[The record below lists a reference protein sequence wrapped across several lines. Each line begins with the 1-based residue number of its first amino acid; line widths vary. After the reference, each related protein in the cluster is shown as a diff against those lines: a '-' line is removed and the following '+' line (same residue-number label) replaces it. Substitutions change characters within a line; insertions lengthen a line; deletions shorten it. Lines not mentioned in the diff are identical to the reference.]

1 MSPAAAQ
8 AAVFLGPRAIC
19 GTIRGLCVVNAPV
32 FDALSPGVE
41 AAAMTT
47 IKQDDLIQSV
57 ADALQY
63 ISYYHPVD
71 YITNLAAAYEREE
84 SPAAKDAMAQILIN
98 SRMAAEGHRPLCQDT
113 GIVTVFLKV
122 GMNVQWDATMSLED
136 MVNEGVRR
144 AYNDP
149 DNKLRASVLADPA
162 GKRSNTK
169 DNTPAVINMSIV
181 PGDTVEVIVAA
192 KGGGSEA
199 KSKFAMLNPSDSIV
213 DWVLKTVP
221 TMGAGWCPPGMLGI
235 GIGGTAEKA
244 MLLAK
249 ESLMEHIDIQE
260 LIARGPQ
267 NRAEELRIELYEKV
281 NALGIGAQGL
291 GGLTTVLDVKIK
303 DYPTHAA
310 NLPVAMIPNCAATRH
325 AHFTLDGSGPVAL
338 DPPSLEHWPK
348 LTYDASKGRRVNLD
362 TVTREDVASW
372 KPGEVLLLNGKLLTG
387 RDAAHKRM
395 VDMLNKGEPL
405 PVDFKNRFIYY
416 VGPVDPVRDEVV
428 GPAGPTTATRMDKFT
443 EQVLAQTGLLGMV
456 GKAERGP
463 AAIEAIK
470 KHQSVYLMAVGGA
483 AYLVS
488 KAIKASRVV
497 GFADLGMEA
506 IYEFEVQD
514 MPVTVAVD
522 SAGTSVHQ
530 TGPKEW
536 QARIGKIPVVVA

>member
-1 MSPAAAQ
+1 
-8 AAVFLGPRAIC
+8 
-19 GTIRGLCVVNAPV
+19 
-32 FDALSPGVE
+32 
-41 AAAMTT
+41 MTT

-71 YITNLAAAYEREE
+71 YIKNLAAAYEREE

-122 GMNVQWDATMSLED
+122 GMNVRWDATMSLDD

-169 DNTPAVINMSIV
+169 DNTPAVINVSIV

-267 NRAEELRIELYEKV
+267 NRIEELRVELYEKV

-291 GGLTTVLDVKIK
+291 GGLTTVLDIKIK

-310 NLPVAMIPNCAATRH
+310 NLPVALIPNCAATRH

-338 DPPSLEHWPK
+338 DPPSLEDWPK
-348 LTYDASKGRRVNLD
+348 LTYDSSKGRRVNLD

-470 KHQSVYLMAVGGA
+470 QHQSVYLMAVGGA

-506 IYEFEVQD
+506 IYEFTVED

-536 QARIGKIPVVVA
+536 QGRIGKIPVVVA

>member
-1 MSPAAAQ
+1 
-8 AAVFLGPRAIC
+8 
-19 GTIRGLCVVNAPV
+19 
-32 FDALSPGVE
+32 
-41 AAAMTT
+41 MTS
-47 IKQDDLIQSV
+47 IKQEDLIQSV

-71 YITNLAAAYEREE
+71 YIKNLSAAYEREQ
-84 SPAAKDAMAQILIN
+84 SPAAKDAIAQILIN
-98 SRMAAEGHRPLCQDT
+98 SRMCAEGHRPICQDT
-113 GIVTVFLKV
+113 GIVTVFLEI
-122 GMNVQWDATMSLED
+122 GMNVRWDDATMGVED

-144 AYNDP
+144 AYNHP

-162 GKRSNTK
+162 GKRQNTK
-169 DNTPAVINMSIV
+169 DNTPAVVNVKVV
-181 PGDTVEVIVAA
+181 PGNTVDVIVAA

-249 ESLMEHIDIQE
+249 EALMEPIDITE
-260 LIARGPQ
+260 LQQRGAS
-267 NRAEELRIELYEKV
+267 NRAEELRLELYEKV

-291 GGLTTVLDVKIK
+291 GGLTTVLDIKVK

-310 NLPVAMIPNCAATRH
+310 NLPVALIPNCAATRH
-325 AHFTLDGSGPVAL
+325 AHFTLDGSGAVAL
-338 DPPSLEHWPK
+338 DPPSLEDWPK
-348 LTYDASKGRRVNLD
+348 LTYNPANARRVNLD
-362 TVTREDVASW
+362 TISREEVATF

-395 VDMLNKGEPL
+395 IDMLNKGEQL
-405 PVDFKNRFIYY
+405 PVDFTNRFIYY

-443 EQVLAQTGLLGMV
+443 RQMLEQTGLLGMV
-456 GKAERGP
+456 GKSERGD
-463 AAIEAIK
+463 AAIEAIRDNK
-470 KHQSVYLMAVGGA
+470 AVYLMAVGGS

-488 KAIKASRVV
+488 KAIKASRVLA
-497 GFADLGMEA
+497 FEDLGMEA
-506 IYEFEVQD
+506 IYEFEVKD

-522 SAGTSVHQ
+522 ASGESVHK
-530 TGPKEW
+530 TGPREW
-536 QARIGKIPVVVA
+536 QARIGKIPVIVEPA